1 MVKKFLLSALISVAL
16 STGLCGCGSNNGS
29 GASFFRGTDGT
40 GTGNTGF
47 YGDYTYGAQDTN
59 QNDTSTRR
67 GSKNMTDT
75 IDNSDTSN
83 SSERQTTG
91 LGNSGEAYF
100 YDTDGNVMKTDSTGS
115 IVGSD
120 NFRTST
126 SQGFAFPEAPVNP

>member
-1 MVKKFLLSALISVAL
+1 MKVRKFLLSAIMAAVL
-16 STGLCGCGSNNGS
+16 SAGLCGCASNS

-47 YGDYTYGAQDTN
+47 YGDYTYGA
-59 QNDTSTRR
+59 NDTSRR
-67 GSKNMTDT
+67 NMTKKKDSKNITDT
-75 IDNSDTSN
+75 IDNSDTSG
-83 SSERQTTG
+83 SGERQTRG

-100 YDTDGNVMKTDSTGS
+100 YDSDGNVLRSDATDG

-126 SQGFAFPEAPVNP
+126 SEGFAFPEAPVTP